1 MAKSRCHDNP
11 KVPTHLTP
19 PRLWL
24 LLCAA
29 GADPRGF
36 GSPVP
41 RASPCLGPSSPVSL
55 PPAWLLD
62 RVGPLLS
69 RGMREM
75 EQGRQIPQQ
84 EPPPGISGP
93 RPGGRMPGFPFYAP
107 SGSSASF
114 SSMRSYCLHPR
125 IAPPGPSPALIR
137 RSGQPHPSNLQRP
150 VGMFTFPSAQECCEG
165 QVHFWA
171 PGGKLWVWNSIGLV
185 TV

>member
-1 MAKSRCHDNP
+1 MAKSCCHDNP

-19 PRLWL
+19 PQLWL

-36 GSPVP
+36 GSPAP

-69 RGMREM
+69 RGMRKM

-84 EPPPGISGP
+84 EPPPGISSP
-93 RPGGRMPGFPFYAP
+93 RPGGHMPGFPLYAP
-107 SGSSASF
+107 SSSSASS

-125 IAPPGPSPALIR
+125 IAPPGPSPALIPDQGSLIPVTCR
-137 RSGQPHPSNLQRP
+137 DPWACLPSCQPRSAVRARFTSGHPAASS
-150 VGMFTFPSAQECCEG
+150 G
-165 QVHFWA
+165 
-171 PGGKLWVWNSIGLV
+171 PG
-185 TV
+185 TA